1 MLQCSYQKLADGHM
15 ALKNK
20 DVSHGGHI
28 VDDIV
33 KKAHESS
40 EMDCIADDFKEE
52 HMEVSEDIVNEKEL
66 DRLIGARIKFRRSLL
81 GFSQEKMGEY
91 LGVSLQQVQKYEKGA
106 NRISA
111 SKLQKISEMLE
122 VPVSS
127 FFEDMRT
134 NSAKECLETRYTI
147 CDSAP
152 EVPFDYNNPKETADL
167 LRAFYKISNPK
178 MRRYFIEIIRAYD
191 E

>member
-1 MLQCSYQKLADGHM
+1 MM
-15 ALKNK
+15 LKNNC
-20 DVSHGGHI
+20 VLCSGHI
-28 VDDIV
+28 ADEGEGMYD
-33 KKAHESS
+33 KSS
-40 EMDCIADDFKEE
+40 EMADIDHSTMEE
-52 HMEVSEDIVNEKEL
+52 HMEVSEDVVNEKDL

-127 FFEDMRT
+127 FFEDVRP
-134 NSAKECLETRYTI
+134 NAHKECEEYVV